1 MEYSLEGHFQSGQK
15 AHDVVCTSYISSPV
29 RAWHIDQFL
38 YVRQW
43 SYQDNDT
50 NLVMDISLKS
60 IKGCQPQWN
69 NLQKNEKKKQQE
81 KNEKKEKE
89 GFPIKDWRKVKRKRS
104 EENKIIPDQSKK
116 ENRKSSDQINF
127 RRGK

>member
-69 NLQKNEKKKQQE
+69 NLQKNEKKKEQE
-81 KNEKKEKE
+81 HEKYL
-89 GFPIKDWRKVKRKRS
+89 KRNSIIHTRS
-104 EENKIIPDQSKK
+104 FTLLLS
-116 ENRKSSDQINF
+116 F
-127 RRGK
+127 V